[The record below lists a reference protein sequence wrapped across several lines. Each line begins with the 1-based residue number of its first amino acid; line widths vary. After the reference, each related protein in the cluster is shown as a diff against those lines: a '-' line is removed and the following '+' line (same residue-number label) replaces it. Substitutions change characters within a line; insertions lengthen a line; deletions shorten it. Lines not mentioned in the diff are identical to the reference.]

1 MPHTDTLASF
11 LTCRKPEMHPV
22 PQYLL
27 STETEL
33 LDDSSVS
40 LDVSLFEV
48 IKETTSLT
56 YELEKRTAGYI
67 VFLVLLQMLSQ
78 VSDTVGK

>member
-1 MPHTDTLASF
+1 MALPPLFLFLPGRRTDRSG
-11 LTCRKPEMHPV
+11 V
-22 PQYLL
+22 ILL

-33 LDDSSVS
+33 LDDISVS
-40 LDVSLFEV
+40 LDVLLFEV
-48 IKETTSLT
+48 IKETASLT

-67 VFLVLLQMLSQ
+67 VLLVLFQMLGQ